1 MLNMDNKTAEVRNV
15 ILINSIKKENK
26 KKSSFFFFFFYFPA
40 HVLSMFYLKHF
51 IAAIEIICEDHSRKE
66 LIGVCDDV
74 G

>member
-26 KKSSFFFFFFYFPA
+26 KKSSFFFFYFPA
-40 HVLSMFYLKHF
+40 HVLSMSLKHF